1 MAEVFVKEVSL
12 TQTIPKMDRGV
23 DFLGDFS
30 VGGSRQEDMLLG
42 FRMYSSTLLELI
54 SNTYRLQLW
63 LPFISRSK
71 ICSISK

>member
-23 DFLGDFS
+23 DFLRDFS
-30 VGGSRQEDMLLG
+30 VGGSHQEDMLLG
-42 FRMYSSTLLELI
+42 FRMYSSTILELI

-63 LPFISRSK
+63 RPFIK
-71 ICSISK
+71 VEDL

>member
-23 DFLGDFS
+23 DFLRDFS
-30 VGGSRQEDMLLG
+30 VGGSRQ
-42 FRMYSSTLLELI
+42 MYSSTILELI
-54 SNTYRLQLW
+54 SNTYSDTDCSCGCLL
-63 LPFISRSK
+63 SRSK